1 MLRSLH
7 FPQYVFPVASP
18 HAASLISQPHPLL
31 LTRIRL
37 PAVSSRS
44 SACFFPLHRVCFY
57 PALAP
62 HENILQ
68 HKTPLPFLCEK
79 RDKLSALPPPPPQ
92 GIFFCLW
99 ELGGLSSH
107 SPASTYTSEHWLGM
121 PPFPSAPTL
130 PNSLLFGNSF
140 RSFRSQ
146 PPLPCDKDFFF
157 PAAVI

>member
-79 RDKLSALPPPPPQ
+79 RDKLSALPPPPKAFSSAFGNLGGCLHTLPLPPTHLSTGWGCRPSPLPLLFQ
-92 GIFFCLW
+92 IHFCL
-99 ELGGLSSH
+99 ETLLGLSGPSH
-107 SPASTYTSEHWLGM
+107 HYLVIKTFSSQ
-121 PPFPSAPTL
+121 
-130 PNSLLFGNSF
+130 LL
-140 RSFRSQ
+140 
-146 PPLPCDKDFFF
+146 
-157 PAAVI
+157 